1 MARHLTWFS
10 LLGAIGISALVGCT
24 AGTQTGTQPSPASGA
39 GAAPAT
45 TTPAA
50 TPTTPTQARTVS
62 FASDVTPLLK
72 SRCAMC
78 HTEGRGGA
86 KDVKM
91 FDTAGAVQ
99 YGEISKEIG
108 EMVAAVESGRMPM
121 SGPKLT
127 ADEIKLL
134 KDWQAAGA
142 LNN

>member
-1 MARHLTWFS
+1 MARRLTWFS
-10 LLGAIGISALVGCT
+10 LLGAVGISTLVGCT
-24 AGTQTGTQPSPASGA
+24 GATQTGTQPAPVA
-39 GAAPAT
+39 GASAAPT
-45 TTPAA
+45 TAPAA

-86 KDVKM
+86 GDVKM
-91 FDTAGAVQ
+91 FNTAGAVQ
-99 YGEISKEIG
+99 HGEISGKIG
-108 EMVAAVESGRMPM
+108 RMVSAVESGRMPL
-121 SGPKLT
+121 SGPKLN

-142 LNN
+142 PNN

>member
-1 MARHLTWFS
+1 MARRFTWFS
-10 LLGAIGISALVGCT
+10 LLGAVGISTLVGCT
-24 AGTQTGTQPSPASGA
+24 GATQTATQPSPAAAS
-39 GAAPAT
+39 AAPAT
-45 TTPAA
+45 TPAG

-86 KDVKM
+86 GDVKM

-99 YGEISKEIG
+99 HGEISGKIG
-108 EMVAAVESGRMPM
+108 EMVAAVESGRMPF
-121 SGPKLT
+121 SGPKLN

-142 LNN
+142 PNN